1 MEKLEA
7 RVVQEEQGR
16 QQAIDRAAADAA
28 RAAQLQAEVE
38 RSHGEAHVLSVDS
51 AAVPPEGCWEGRC
64 EARVVQERF
73 EPCLGH
79 LRVG

>member
-51 AAVPPEGCWEGRC
+51 AAVPPECGGWL
-64 EARVVQERF
+64 EACKLCFRVFQGVFVE
-73 EPCLGH
+73 
-79 LRVG
+79 